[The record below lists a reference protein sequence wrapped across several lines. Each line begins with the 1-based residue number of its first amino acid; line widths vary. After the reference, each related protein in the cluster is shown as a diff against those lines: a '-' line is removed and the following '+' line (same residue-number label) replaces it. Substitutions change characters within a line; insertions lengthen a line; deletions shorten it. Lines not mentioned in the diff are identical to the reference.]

1 MWWRDPKRRNALVGL
16 VVVFILIAA
25 LVDHR
30 FGSRG
35 GHRAAPAGA
44 SSPAPADGGPAAGGP
59 AASAAGPD
67 PSPSR
72 APSPRTSP
80 PASVDPDGIPYV
92 VGRDLQKARDAVWM
106 AGYHYIKP
114 HDALGRGRVQLLY
127 SNWQVCDQDPG
138 PGKTDKGTTVRL
150 GVVRTNED
158 CPAQPIPTAEPSAPD
173 GVMPA
178 VVGRSVNVV
187 RDALRGDAKIDID
200 DLRGSRPVII
210 ENHWQVCTQ
219 IPAAGEP
226 LPKGA
231 KAKLGVVKF
240 DEKCP

>member
-1 MWWRDPKRRNALVGL
+1 MWWADPKRRNVFVGL
-16 VVVFILIAA
+16 VVVFILLAA

-30 FGSRG
+30 FGGHG
-35 GHRAAPAGA
+35 GQRAAPAGA
-44 SSPAPADGGPAAGGP
+44 SSPAPAGSTPAPGG
-59 AASAAGPD
+59 
-67 PSPSR
+67 
-72 APSPRTSP
+72 SP
-80 PASVDPDGIPYV
+80 PASAGDAAPAPSRRTTAPPASADPDGIPYV

-114 HDALGRGRVQLLY
+114 HDALGRGRVQLLL

-138 PGKTDKGTTVRL
+138 PGETDKGTTVRL

-158 CPAQPIPTAEPSAPD
+158 CPVRPIPTAEPSAPD
-173 GVMPA
+173 GLMPA

-187 RDALRGDAKIDID
+187 RDALRGDAKIDVD

-219 IPAAGEP
+219 SPAAGEP
-226 LPKGA
+226 LPKGG